1 MSDTSNPED
10 EFIVPTEEIFDKT
23 LEGKPVSVDRSREN
37 KTAFMIKLSNFI
49 DTYLY
54 ISKNIQPQLL
64 QYLDETEQAVN
75 FYYTV
80 ENNRAGIKITFAI
93 IYIIIVSFYYF

>member
-1 MSDTSNPED
+1 M
-10 EFIVPTEEIFDKT
+10 
-23 LEGKPVSVDRSREN
+23 EGNPVSVNLSKEN
-37 KTAFMIKLSNFI
+37 KTAFIIKLGNFI

-80 ENNRAGIKITFAI
+80 ENNRTELK
-93 IYIIIVSFYYF
+93 